1 MKTKIIAIANQK
13 GGVGKTV
20 TAVNFAIG
28 LAAQNKKVLLV
39 DFDPQGNASSYLN
52 YDSSKNKLSL
62 VDLMDIVLKQDC
74 IEYNTENTW
83 YTDSDRELMY
93 QLKEVMLQ
101 AIVHDKNNF
110 INLLPANIML
120 AGAEMSLI
128 SSVYRNQALKIILSY
143 YSSDYDYIIIDC
155 SPTLGIMLVNALVAA
170 NEVIIPVQ
178 TEEFAIDGIV
188 QMIQTVQ
195 NVRRAENHNL
205 TIAGFLLTMVQPNVI
220 EYREIKEGME
230 QQFGNLVYSTT
241 ISRSVQVPR
250 STKEH
255 VPIIQQDHK
264 IGKQY
269 QEFVQEYLNRQEV

>member
-1 MKTKIIAIANQK
+1 MSAKIIAIANQK

-20 TAVNFAIG
+20 TAVNFATG
-28 LAAQNKKVLLV
+28 LAEQNKKVLLV

-52 YDSSKNKLSL
+52 YDSSKNKLSI

-74 IEYNTENTW
+74 IEYSTEHTW
-83 YTDSDRELMY
+83 YTESDKQLMH
-93 QLKEVMLQ
+93 QLKEEMSQ
-101 AIVHDKNNF
+101 AIVCDENNRVD
-110 INLLPANIML
+110 LLPANITL
-120 AGAEMSLI
+120 SGAEMTLI

-143 YSSDYDYIIIDC
+143 YVPDYDYIIIDC

-188 QMIQTVQ
+188 QMLQTVQ

-205 TIAGFLLTMVQPNVI
+205 KIAGFLLTMVQPNVI
-220 EYREIKEGME
+220 EYGEIKEGME
-230 QQFGNLVYSTT
+230 QQFGNLMYTT
-241 ISRSVQVPR
+241 MISRSVQVPR

-255 VPIIQQDHK
+255 IPIIQQDHK

-269 QEFVQEYLNRQEV
+269 RDFTKEYLNRQGV

>member
-1 MKTKIIAIANQK
+1 
-13 GGVGKTV
+13 
-20 TAVNFAIG
+20 
-28 LAAQNKKVLLV
+28 
-39 DFDPQGNASSYLN
+39 
-52 YDSSKNKLSL
+52 
-62 VDLMDIVLKQDC
+62 
-74 IEYNTENTW
+74 
-83 YTDSDRELMY
+83 MY

-101 AIVHDKNNF
+101 AIVHDENNS
-110 INLLPANIML
+110 IDLLPANIML

-143 YSSDYDYIIIDC
+143 YVPDYDYIIIDC

-188 QMIQTVQ
+188 QMIQTIQ

-205 TIAGFLLTMVQPNVI
+205 KIAGFLFTMVQTNVI

-230 QQFGNLVYSTT
+230 QQFGNLVFTTT
-241 ISRSVQVPR
+241 ISRSVQVSR

-255 VPIIQQDHK
+255 IPIVQQDHK

-269 QEFVQEYLNRQEV
+269 RDFTEEYLARQEV

>member
-83 YTDSDRELMY
+83 YTDGDKQLMY
-93 QLKEVMLQ
+93 QLKEVMSQ
-101 AIVHDKNNF
+101 AIIHDENNS
-110 INLLPANIML
+110 IDLLPANIML

-143 YSSDYDYIIIDC
+143 YTDYDYIIIDC
-155 SPTLGIMLVNALVAA
+155 SPTLGIMLVNALVSA

-220 EYREIKEGME
+220 EYHEIKEGME
-230 QQFGNLVYSTT
+230 QQFGNLVFATT
-241 ISRSVQVPR
+241 ISRSVQVSR

-255 VPIIQQDHK
+255 IPIIQQDHK

-269 QEFVQEYLNRQEV
+269 RDFTEEYLARQEV